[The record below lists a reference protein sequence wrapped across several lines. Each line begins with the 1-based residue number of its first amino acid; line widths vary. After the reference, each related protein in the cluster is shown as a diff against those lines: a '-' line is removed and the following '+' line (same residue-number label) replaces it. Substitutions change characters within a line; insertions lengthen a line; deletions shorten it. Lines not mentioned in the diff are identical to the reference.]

1 MKLALKKNRQRYA
14 PKILNWQHLRHAF
27 LSALTGRQVFFVR
40 LPELLRAGV
49 ALVAAVVVISARA
62 APDASSDTN
71 LIPAHTPLW
80 TESMLWDKQ
89 LTVSSGFGYKD
100 NVLLSSFAPRGSQF
114 FINGLDLMLLRLPL
128 DGWQVVGSVIGEDIH
143 YTQQVGTNSADL
155 FVASLRVQREMPAGW
170 KAGLEV
176 RGTYEKEVLDISTS
190 QGNPATALVDGYA
203 YTLQPSL
210 RKDFDRG
217 SWLQLQIPVT
227 HWFFQAP
234 LDEYWEYGPVVTAGQ
249 DFGEA
254 AEMALSYGLEEQPHE
269 EWVALDAYGR
279 RLKSPLKIEQQRL
292 ELAWRQYWDSAHN
305 WRSSSRLVF
314 APRRDNGGGYF
325 NCYQYQA
332 AQDLSFQTTNWL
344 VKASVQ
350 LVYEIYPVQGVG
362 ILNGEI
368 LGRDLVTLS
377 FEGER
382 RLYRG
387 LKVYGKWDYEQ
398 VHSKEAGGAGD
409 YVARTVSFGLRY
421 EF

>member
-1 MKLALKKNRQRYA
+1 
-14 PKILNWQHLRHAF
+14 
-27 LSALTGRQVFFVR
+27 
-40 LPELLRAGV
+40 
-49 ALVAAVVVISARA
+49 
-62 APDASSDTN
+62 
-71 LIPAHTPLW
+71 
-80 TESMLWDKQ
+80 MLWDKQ
-89 LTVSSGFGYKD
+89 LTLSSGFGYKD

-114 FINGLDLMLLRLPL
+114 FINGLDLMVLRVPL
-128 DGWQVVGSVIGEDIH
+128 DGWQVVGSVIGDDIR
-143 YTQQVGTNSADL
+143 YTQQVGTNSEDL
-155 FVASLRVQREMPAGW
+155 FVASLRVQRDLTQDW

-190 QGNPATALVDGYA
+190 QGAPATALVDGYA

-210 RKDFDRG
+210 RKDFD
-217 SWLQLQIPVT
+217 SWFWLQLQTPVT

-234 LDEYWEYGPVVTAGQ
+234 LDEYWEYGPVITAGH

-254 AEMALSYGLEEQPHE
+254 AAVTLSYGLDEQPHE
-269 EWVALDAYGR
+269 KWVALDAYGR
-279 RLKSPLKIEQQRL
+279 RLNHALKIEQQRA
-292 ELAWRQYWDSAHN
+292 ELAWRQYWDSLHY

-332 AQDLSFQTTNWL
+332 IQDLTFQTTNWL
-344 VKASVQ
+344 VKASAQ

-377 FEGER
+377 FEAER

-387 LKVYGKWDYEQ
+387 WKAYGNWEYQ
-398 VHSKEAGGAGD
+398 QAHSREAAAAGD
-409 YVARTVSFGLRY
+409 YLARTISFGLRY